1 MASIYSSKST
11 YGWQLRLDYT
21 VSQSVAN
28 NKSTLSLALYI
39 YDGTG
44 ESYNQA
50 ANSCYYTIQGT
61 RTYNPYSYT
70 DAQKNTWIKLGTK
83 TVEVAHAADG
93 TGSVTLSADW
103 HSGFTSQWTPA
114 SLSLSQS
121 VTLPTIPRASTMTVS
136 NGTLGTEL
144 NMTISRASSSF
155 THTITYTCGSA
166 SGTITSKTSS
176 TSVSWSNP
184 PVALAAQDT
193 KASAVTVTLTL
204 DTYNGS
210 TKIGSKT
217 YTIKMTVPASVKP
230 TVGTLR
236 VSCPQEHVTTYGG
249 YVQGKS
255 TVEVEAPTVTLGQGS
270 AIVSR
275 QIKIGTKQTINAA
288 SGTSATLQE
297 TGTVTITYTVTDER
311 GRSGSNTTTITVQP
325 YAAPQI
331 TTCTAVRCQQDGTE
345 DAANGTNIKV
355 AWAASVSSLGG
366 SGNSGTAKLY
376 WRETGDS
383 SWTEEEPLSGLS
395 GDKILDSKSTSKS
408 YEVYITVT
416 DSLGTVSRAITVRV
430 ASGRVLFA
438 TTPEMDG
445 LSLGRSDAVSGLLRL
460 AWGLEVE
467 GGLRNAAVEGSIL
480 DFALAAPLGLT
491 PIYTGKATTDLPT
504 VGGSFSY
511 SVGFVQR
518 RVADQVFLCLLS
530 YTTAAIATN
539 SYLAGRTEPWT
550 GWAIADPCVAWGT
563 SGIWTYRKWASGVAE
578 CWGVQTGL
586 TANLTT
592 QWGSSGLYYNSG
604 DGKAPDFPF
613 AFAAKPA
620 VTVSVENGSGVSLIA
635 MTNGSGGSTTKAPA
649 VQLCRAGSASSVA
662 YTLHWHVVGR
672 WK

>member
-50 ANSCYYTIQGT
+50 ANSCYYTLQGT

-83 TVEVAHAADG
+83 TVEVAHADDG

-103 HSGFTSQWTPA
+103 HSGFASQWTPA

-166 SGTITSKTSS
+166 SGTIVSKTTS
-176 TSVSWSNP
+176 TTPSWSNP

-210 TKIGSKT
+210 TKIGSKA
-217 YTIKMTVPASVKP
+217 YTVKMTVPASVKP
-230 TVGTLR
+230 TVGTLS

-249 YVQGKS
+249 YIQGKS
-255 TVEVEAPTVTLGQGS
+255 TVEVAAPTVTLGQGS

-275 QIKIGTKQTINAA
+275 QIKIGNTQTINAA
-288 SGTSATLQE
+288 SGTSAVLQE

-311 GRSGSNTTTITVQP
+311 GRTGSNTTTITVQP

-345 DAANGTNIKV
+345 DAANGTYIK
-355 AWAASVSSLGG
+355 ATWAASVSSLGG

-376 WRETGDS
+376 WRETGAS
-383 SWTEEEPLSGLS
+383 NWTEVALSALSGN
-395 GDKILDSKSTSKS
+395 KILGSKSTSKS
-408 YEVYITVT
+408 YELYVTVA

-430 ASGRVLFA
+430 ASGTVLFA
-438 TTPEMDG
+438 TTPGMDG
-445 LSLGRSDAVSGLLRL
+445 LSLGQASVASGKLGIGYDVEIQDDPL
-460 AWGLEVE
+460 ADWITAQG
-467 GGLRNAAVEGSIL
+467 
-480 DFALAAPLGLT
+480 
-491 PIYTGKATTDLPT
+491 TD
-504 VGGSFSY
+504 GM
-511 SVGFVQR
+511 
-518 RVADQVFLCLLS
+518 
-530 YTTAAIATN
+530 
-539 SYLAGRTEPWT
+539 WT
-550 GWAIADPCVAWGT
+550 WRKWH
-563 SGIWTYRKWASGVAE
+563 SGIAE
-578 CWGVQTGL
+578 CWGKVENLSTSGGAVQMNWSQTNGL
-586 TANLTT
+586 FTVIDAVEATAWYGADASTRTARSLFITVSTNTEHCT
-592 QWGSSGLYYNSG
+592 LYLRNG
-604 DGKAPDFPF
+604 DGTLPSNGTNFAVSIKA
-613 AFAAKPA
+613 
-620 VTVSVENGSGVSLIA
+620 I
-635 MTNGSGGSTTKAPA
+635 
-649 VQLCRAGSASSVA
+649 
-662 YTLHWHVVGR
+662 GR